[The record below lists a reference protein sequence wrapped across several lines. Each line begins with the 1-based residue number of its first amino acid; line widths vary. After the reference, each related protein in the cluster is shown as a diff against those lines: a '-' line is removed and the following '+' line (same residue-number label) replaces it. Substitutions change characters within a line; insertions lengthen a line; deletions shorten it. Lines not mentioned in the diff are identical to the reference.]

1 MIPTTIQAGITASWQ
16 HECPS
21 AYLDHTFEYILLG
34 VIGPFVEERFGLSIP
49 ISNPTSLE
57 LMVVG
62 GFILLGTLSGLIPA
76 IKAYRNSLHNGLSSN

>member
-1 MIPTTIQAGITASWQ
+1 
-16 HECPS
+16 
-21 AYLDHTFEYILLG
+21 
-34 VIGPFVEERFGLSIP
+34 EERFGLSIP